1 MWPRWERMA
10 STAYYVYKARCKINK
25 LLMCRSWNQRFS
37 TQDHFLLKAFLADTC
52 AWLQWSFP
60 NQFWERRFPYFRSL
74 IFCLTASIF
83 LPELSRTFYYSWE
96 GITLPSSWLF
106 ARWFSSCSLDCAV
119 EPRGALF
126 VDTLCFSQKLLYLD
140 CSLCCYD
147 HLKMRKKFCFC
158 PHNHDQL
165 CTFCMYK

>member
-1 MWPRWERMA
+1 MRDEIATYLNWTSNVAPLGENGQHH
-10 STAYYVYKARCKINK
+10 YVYKARCKINK

-83 LPELSRTFYYSWE
+83 LPELSRTFYYS
-96 GITLPSSWLF
+96 
-106 ARWFSSCSLDCAV
+106 
-119 EPRGALF
+119 
-126 VDTLCFSQKLLYLD
+126 
-140 CSLCCYD
+140 
-147 HLKMRKKFCFC
+147 
-158 PHNHDQL
+158 
-165 CTFCMYK
+165 

>member
-1 MWPRWERMA
+1 MRDEIATYLNWTSNVAPLGENGQHH
-10 STAYYVYKARCKINK
+10 YVYKARCKINK

-60 NQFWERRFPYFRSL
+60 YQFWERRFPYFRSL

-106 ARWFSSCSLDCAV
+106 ARWFSSCSLDCCRAQRCSFCRYLV
-119 EPRGALF
+119 LLTK
-126 VDTLCFSQKLLYLD
+126 VTLSRL
-140 CSLCCYD
+140 
-147 HLKMRKKFCFC
+147 
-158 PHNHDQL
+158 
-165 CTFCMYK
+165 